1 MIIDDKAVK
10 GLGLRAAD
18 LWLNLELSKFRPDGN
33 YEQVESFLKQ
43 RFKADE
49 LNPLLLTLGLLE
61 MALIEDALRNRSY
74 LSEEEREKIIQEVVE
89 SLAEK
94 FPQIVGEME
103 KILDDISSKIEEFKL
118 VADKYRKIHN
128 S

>member
-33 YEQVESFLKQ
+33 YDQVESFLKQ

>member
-1 MIIDDKAVK
+1 MMIDDKAVK

-61 MALIEDALRNRSY
+61 MALIEDALRNKSY
-74 LSEEEREKIIQEVVE
+74 LSEEEKEKIIQEVVE

-94 FPQIVGEME
+94 FPQIVEEMG
-103 KILDDISSKIEEFKL
+103 KILDDISSKIKEFKL
-118 VADKYRKIHN
+118 LSDKYQKGGE
-128 S
+128 

>member
-33 YEQVESFLKQ
+33 YDQVESFLKQ

-61 MALIEDALRNRSY
+61 MALIEDALRNKSY

-103 KILDDISSKIEEFKL
+103 KILDDISSKIKKFKL
-118 VADKYRKIHN
+118 LADKYQKGGE
-128 S
+128 

>member
-18 LWLNLELSKFRPDGN
+18 LWLNLELSKFRPDSN
-33 YEQVESFLKQ
+33 YDQVESFLKQ

-61 MALIEDALRNRSY
+61 MALIEDALRNKSY
-74 LSEEEREKIIQEVVE
+74 LSKEEKEKVIQEVVE

-94 FPQIVGEME
+94 FPQIVEEME
-103 KILDDISSKIEEFKL
+103 KILDDISSKIKEFKL
-118 VADKYRKIHN
+118 LSDKYQKGGE
-128 S
+128 

>member
-1 MIIDDKAVK
+1 MMIDNKAIK
-10 GLGLRAAD
+10 GLALRAVD

-61 MALIEDALRNRSY
+61 MALIEDALGTGPICLKRR
-74 LSEEEREKIIQEVVE
+74 ERK
-89 SLAEK
+89 S
-94 FPQIVGEME
+94 
-103 KILDDISSKIEEFKL
+103 
-118 VADKYRKIHN
+118 YRK
-128 S
+128 SLKV

>member
-61 MALIEDALRNRSY
+61 MALIEDALSNKSY
-74 LSEEEREKIIQEVVE
+74 LSEEEREKVIHEIVE
-89 SLAEK
+89 NLAEK
-94 FPQIVGEME
+94 FPFIVQEME
-103 KILDDISSKIEEFKL
+103 KILDNISSKIKEFKL
-118 VADKYRKIHN
+118 LADKYQKGGE
-128 S
+128 

>member
-33 YEQVESFLKQ
+33 YDQVESFLKQ

-103 KILDDISSKIEEFKL
+103 KILDNISSKIEEFKL
-118 VADKYRKIHN
+118 VADKYQKGGE
-128 S
+128 

>member
-33 YEQVESFLKQ
+33 YDQVESFLKQ

-118 VADKYRKIHN
+118 VADKYRKVHN

>member
-1 MIIDDKAVK
+1 MMIDDKAVK

-33 YEQVESFLKQ
+33 YEQVENFLKQ

-61 MALIEDALRNRSY
+61 MALIEDALRNKPY

-94 FPQIVGEME
+94 FPLIVEEMG
-103 KILDDISSKIEEFKL
+103 KILDDISSKIKEFKL
-118 VADKYRKIHN
+118 LADKYQKGGE
-128 S
+128 

>member
-33 YEQVESFLKQ
+33 YDQVESFLKQ

-103 KILDDISSKIEEFKL
+103 KILDDISSKIKKFKL
-118 VADKYRKIHN
+118 LADKYQKGGE
-128 S
+128 

>member
-1 MIIDDKAVK
+1 MMIDDKAVK

-61 MALIEDALRNRSY
+61 MALIEDALKNKPY

-89 SLAEK
+89 NLAEK
-94 FPQIVGEME
+94 FPLIVEEMG
-103 KILDDISSKIEEFKL
+103 KILDDISSKIKEFKL
-118 VADKYRKIHN
+118 LADKYQKGGE
-128 S
+128 

>member
-1 MIIDDKAVK
+1 MMIDNKAIK
-10 GLGLRAAD
+10 GLALRAVD

-103 KILDDISSKIEEFKL
+103 KILDDISSKIKKFKL
-118 VADKYRKIHN
+118 LADKYQKGGE
-128 S
+128 

>member
-18 LWLNLELSKFRPDGN
+18 LWLNLELSKFRPDSN
-33 YEQVESFLKQ
+33 YDQVESFLKQ

-61 MALIEDALRNRSY
+61 MALIEDALRNKSY
-74 LSEEEREKIIQEVVE
+74 LSEEEKEKVIQEVVE

-94 FPQIVGEME
+94 FPQIVEEME
-103 KILDDISSKIEEFKL
+103 KILDDISSKIKEFKL
-118 VADKYRKIHN
+118 LSDKYQKGGE
-128 S
+128 

>member
-1 MIIDDKAVK
+1 MMIDNKAIK
-10 GLGLRAAD
+10 GLALRAVD

-61 MALIEDALRNRSY
+61 MALIEDALSNKSY
-74 LSEEEREKIIQEVVE
+74 LSEEEREKVIHEIVE
-89 SLAEK
+89 NLAEK
-94 FPQIVGEME
+94 FPFIVQEME
-103 KILDDISSKIEEFKL
+103 KILDNISSKIKEFKL
-118 VADKYRKIHN
+118 LADKYQQGGK
-128 S
+128 

>member
-1 MIIDDKAVK
+1 MMIDDKAVK

-61 MALIEDALRNRSY
+61 MALIEDALKNKPY

-94 FPQIVGEME
+94 FPLIVEEMG
-103 KILDDISSKIEEFKL
+103 KILDDVSSKIKEFKL
-118 VADKYRKIHN
+118 LADKYQKGGE
-128 S
+128 

>member
-1 MIIDDKAVK
+1 MIDDKAVK

-61 MALIEDALRNRSY
+61 MALIEDALRNKSY
-74 LSEEEREKIIQEVVE
+74 LSEEEKEKIIQEVVE

-94 FPQIVGEME
+94 FPQIVEEMG
-103 KILDDISSKIEEFKL
+103 KILDDISSKIKEFKL
-118 VADKYRKIHN
+118 LSDKYQKGGE
-128 S
+128 

>member
-1 MIIDDKAVK
+1 MMIDDKAVK

-61 MALIEDALRNRSY
+61 MALIEDALRNKSY
-74 LSEEEREKIIQEVVE
+74 LSEEEKEKIIQEVVE

-94 FPQIVGEME
+94 FPQIVEEMR
-103 KILDDISSKIEEFKL
+103 KILDDISSKIKEFKL
-118 VADKYRKIHN
+118 LSDKYQKGGE
-128 S
+128 

>member
-1 MIIDDKAVK
+1 MMIDDKAVK

-61 MALIEDALRNRSY
+61 MALIEDALKNKPY

-89 SLAEK
+89 NLAEK
-94 FPQIVGEME
+94 FPLIVEEMG
-103 KILDDISSKIEEFKL
+103 KILDDISSKIKELKL
-118 VADKYRKIHN
+118 LADKYQN
-128 S
+128 LPEL